1 MITNDTNTRLPRKQA
16 SFSEA
21 EKQRA
26 NKYLLAHFYRDGQK
40 VPVVIWNGVEV
51 YVNLVPQYLRRKT
64 KFGVVQVG
72 RPFGARRS
80 ARRLVTAL
88 SFDAIVLWARDTR
101 TYDSAVAEFRAFAV
115 GNLDDGGAA

>member
-1 MITNDTNTRLPRKQA
+1 MSN

-21 EKQRA
+21 QKQRA
-26 NKYLLAHFYRDGQK
+26 TEYFLAHFYRDGHK
-40 VPVVIWNGVEV
+40 MPVVIWNGVEG
-51 YVNLVPQYLRRKT
+51 YANLVPQYFITGEPSFAVKQHL
-64 KFGVVQVG
+64 GVVQVG

-115 GNLDDGGAA
+115 GNLDGEGGVP